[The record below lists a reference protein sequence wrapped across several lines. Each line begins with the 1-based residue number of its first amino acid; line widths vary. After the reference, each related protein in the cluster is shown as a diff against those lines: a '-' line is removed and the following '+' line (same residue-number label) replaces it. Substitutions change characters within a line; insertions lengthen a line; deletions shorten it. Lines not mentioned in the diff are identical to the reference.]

1 MDYTETLEQIN
12 ITLGDSDNV
21 TFTPEEK
28 ARAAQKAWN
37 DSFAVK
43 RTKDN
48 TLTFTSGTYEYA
60 LPTALTTVTAV
71 QLSKSNDTTADAPET
86 LDRNLWEVV
95 DGYIRFRNNIYS
107 IVPDGYTLYLIG
119 NKKLNYATDTVTD
132 TDMQEY
138 LIALGSYNTLTL
150 LTYKKAN
157 LFLKNDTSMAELIS
171 LKRDLKDE
179 VRELRA
185 KLQRSFE
192 VI

>member
-1 MDYTETLEQIN
+1 MDYTEIYNEIN
-12 ITLGDSDNV
+12 ITIGDSNNV

-28 ARAAQKAWN
+28 ARAVQKAWN
-37 DSFAVK
+37 DAYAIK
-43 RTKDN
+43 RTTDE
-48 TLTFTSGTYEYA
+48 TLTFVTGTYEYT
-60 LPTALTTVTAV
+60 LPTSLTTVTAV
-71 QLSKSNDTTADAPET
+71 QLSPSNNTSDDFPET
-86 LDRNLWEVV
+86 ISRDLWEVV
-95 DGYIRFRNNIYS
+95 DGNIRFRNNANNVIPS
-107 IVPDGYTLYLIG
+107 GYTLYLVG
-119 NKKLNYATDTVTD
+119 NKKLDYTSDSVTD

-138 LIALGSYNTLTL
+138 LIALGAYNTLAL

-157 LFLKNDTSMAELIS
+157 LFLKNDTTMAELIS